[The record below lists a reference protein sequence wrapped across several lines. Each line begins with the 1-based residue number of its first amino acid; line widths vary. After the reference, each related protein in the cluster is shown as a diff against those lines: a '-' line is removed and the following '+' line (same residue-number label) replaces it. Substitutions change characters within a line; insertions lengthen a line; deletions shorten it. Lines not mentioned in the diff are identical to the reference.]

1 MKSTTLILLFCVLF
15 VSCNPDRELI
25 IQDPV
30 GSSDEVKVP
39 AITPVRQDG
48 NTRLVRRSIDS
59 NDPCFEFLESE
70 NTLVLASCYVVL
82 DSLVSP
88 AFRETV
94 PEVSL
99 CVMKKGQGDKELLS
113 IEGNLLSER
122 EDGSKVRHY
131 FSKTSEFK
139 ENENILK
146 VSFVQG
152 KHKVWFEYVNQG
164 VKDYPLLKFTR
175 RTKVFRK
182 RINKAAFECFPE
194 YIPED

>member
-1 MKSTTLILLFCVLF
+1 MKLTTLLLLSCFLTA
-15 VSCNPDRELI
+15 SCNPNRELV

-48 NTRLVRRSIDS
+48 NTRLVRRAIDS
-59 NDPCFEFLESE
+59 SDPCFEFLEA
-70 NTLVLASCYVVL
+70 TDTIVLASCYVVL
-82 DSLVSP
+82 DGLVSP
-88 AFRETV
+88 AFPETV

-99 CVMKKGQGDKELLS
+99 CVMKKNQGDKEFLS
-113 IEGNLLSER
+113 LEGNLLSER

-139 ENENILK
+139 IKENILK
-146 VSFVQG
+146 VSFIQG
-152 KHKVWFEYVNQG
+152 KHKVWFDYVDQG